1 MFIETHLLLSLF
13 NTFFL
18 SKVWAR
24 TGGSQVPSTTPPSPL
39 FCLFPLIHYEGLKDL
54 PMPCMVVT
62 FLGSV
67 PEMKLRELE
76 YFILFIFG
84 FLLYLS

>member
-1 MFIETHLLLSLF
+1 MG
-13 NTFFL
+13 
-18 SKVWAR
+18 KD
-24 TGGSQVPSTTPPSPL
+24 GGSQVPSTIPPSPF
-39 FCLFPLIHYEGLKDL
+39 FCLYPLMHYEGLKDL

-62 FLGSV
+62 FLGLV

-84 FLLYLS
+84 FRLYLS

>member
-1 MFIETHLLLSLF
+1 MG
-13 NTFFL
+13 
-18 SKVWAR
+18 KDRGV
-24 TGGSQVPSTTPPSPL
+24 TGAINHTPSPF
-39 FCLFPLIHYEGLKDL
+39 FCLFPLMHYEGLKDL

-62 FLGSV
+62 FLGSL